1 VGKGEGDAMT
11 DAEWGHCERMAD
23 EGEAVMEIE
32 VGDEEVAAITAN
44 AILSKL
50 TLARHSDVT

>member
-1 VGKGEGDAMT
+1 MT
-11 DAEWGHCERMAD
+11 DAEWAHCERMAD
-23 EGEAVMEIE
+23 EGEVVMEIE
-32 VGDEEVAAITAN
+32 VSDDEVAAITAN